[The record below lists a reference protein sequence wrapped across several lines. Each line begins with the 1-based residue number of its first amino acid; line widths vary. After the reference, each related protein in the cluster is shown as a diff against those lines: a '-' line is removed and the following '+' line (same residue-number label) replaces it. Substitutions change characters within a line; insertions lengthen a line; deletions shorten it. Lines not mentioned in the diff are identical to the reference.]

1 MKRTRKRNPL
11 AWFFYLIIFLLI
23 LILIELVILCVTI
36 VRRGSSQGAQMS
48 QTVQSADAGQHSSM
62 ASADDPQQ
70 MTQTEIAGQ
79 APQTETDLMQ
89 TAITEEATEAQTAA
103 PQANTDLLLILVNAS
118 HPLPDNY
125 TVDLVQLANGKQIAS
140 LIYPD
145 LQRMFD
151 AARAQGIYPT
161 VTEGYR
167 THEDQIAMM
176 QNYINRY
183 IAEGYSESDA
193 QQMALDYVAVPGTSE
208 HELGI
213 AADINSQDGNTD
225 WNVYAW
231 LKDNAHN
238 YGFILRYL
246 DGKEHITGYGYEPWH
261 IRYIDNADTANEI
274 TSKGVTFEEYL
285 GAVKSSD
292 VKIDL
297 GSSEIFS
304 EDELKEAVIQI
315 KCKFASFRD
324 CELHS
329 ITYAGDETCS
339 DENIARM
346 NDLDEGAEYTQAIKF
361 TSEFHAYNSPVFDPD
376 SEQKDYE
383 WWLARGGEDG
393 WQLVTWGY

>member
-1 MKRTRKRNPL
+1 MIRT
-11 AWFFYLIIFLLI
+11 
-23 LILIELVILCVTI
+23 
-36 VRRGSSQGAQMS
+36 
-48 QTVQSADAGQHSSM
+48 
-62 ASADDPQQ
+62 QQ

-238 YGFILRYL
+238 YGFILRYPE
-246 DGKEHITGYGYEPWH
+246 GKEDITGIDYEPWH
-261 IRYIDNADTANEI
+261 YRYVGEEAAREI
-274 TSKGVTFEEYL
+274 YERQITLEEYL
-285 GAVKSSD
+285 M
-292 VKIDL
+292 
-297 GSSEIFS
+297 
-304 EDELKEAVIQI
+304 Q
-315 KCKFASFRD
+315 
-324 CELHS
+324 
-329 ITYAGDETCS
+329 
-339 DENIARM
+339 
-346 NDLDEGAEYTQAIKF
+346 
-361 TSEFHAYNSPVFDPD
+361 
-376 SEQKDYE
+376 
-383 WWLARGGEDG
+383 
-393 WQLVTWGY
+393 

>member
-70 MTQTEIAGQ
+70 MTQTEIAGL

-238 YGFILRYL
+238 YGFILRYPE
-246 DGKEHITGYGYEPWH
+246 GKEDITGIDYEPWH
-261 IRYIDNADTANEI
+261 YRYVGEEAAREI
-274 TSKGVTFEEYL
+274 YERQITLEEYL
-285 GAVKSSD
+285 M
-292 VKIDL
+292 
-297 GSSEIFS
+297 
-304 EDELKEAVIQI
+304 Q
-315 KCKFASFRD
+315 
-324 CELHS
+324 
-329 ITYAGDETCS
+329 
-339 DENIARM
+339 
-346 NDLDEGAEYTQAIKF
+346 
-361 TSEFHAYNSPVFDPD
+361 
-376 SEQKDYE
+376 
-383 WWLARGGEDG
+383 
-393 WQLVTWGY
+393 